1 MVNGGGQMCSF
12 AVYITCV
19 GLEAVCVKTAEN
31 CSSEER
37 LVKYKVKQEMNSDTT
52 SLGNGRNLSPR
63 GLYIINM
70 FWVGNF
76 KNLTKVIGLKVSLS
90 VMARQS
96 QTIFFYLAL
105 VLFFYILKKKSY
117 CDLRTDLTFFSWY
130 QFTSVSSSRYT
141 KGLGN
146 LSSFRNRM
154 YGCEK

>member
-31 CSSEER
+31 SSSEER

-70 FWVGNF
+70 FWGGNF
-76 KNLTKVIGLKVSLS
+76 KNLTKVIGLKVSRS

-105 VLFFYILKKKSY
+105 VLFFIYWKKNPTAIY
-117 CDLRTDLTFFSWY
+117 API
-130 QFTSVSSSRYT
+130 
-141 KGLGN
+141 
-146 LSSFRNRM
+146 
-154 YGCEK
+154 